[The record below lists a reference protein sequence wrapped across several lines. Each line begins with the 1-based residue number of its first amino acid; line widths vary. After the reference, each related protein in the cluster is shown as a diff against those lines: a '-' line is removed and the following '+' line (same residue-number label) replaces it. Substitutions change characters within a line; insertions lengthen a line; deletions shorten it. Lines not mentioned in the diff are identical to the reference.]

1 MKLVYIETII
11 MANRLSLWIN
21 YHAGTF
27 IIINRWQKSVENHR
41 RTYQMKNKDYEV
53 LLFDLDGTVTDSG
66 PGIMKGF
73 EYAINKIK
81 GEDFEKGNLRRF
93 VGPPLESSFS
103 DILGFDEDETKR
115 AVENYREYY
124 FDKGIYENE
133 VYEGI
138 EKVLG
143 ELKDRGKKLSIATSK
158 NTNAT
163 EIVLKYFDLNKYFD
177 FVATSNFADRKTK
190 SDVIRYAL
198 DHFSGTDKSKI
209 LMIGDR
215 LHDVNAANEIGLDSV
230 GVLWGYG
237 DREELEKAG
246 ATYIIE
252 KPEELTDIY

>member
-1 MKLVYIETII
+1 
-11 MANRLSLWIN
+11 
-21 YHAGTF
+21 
-27 IIINRWQKSVENHR
+27 
-41 RTYQMKNKDYEV
+41 MKNKDYEV
-53 LLFDLDGTVTDSG
+53 LLFDLDGTVTDSS

-81 GEDFEKGNLRRF
+81 GEDFEKVKKELID
-93 VGPPLESSFS
+93 L
-103 DILGFDEDETKR
+103 IGFDEDETKR
-115 AVENYREYY
+115 AVESYREYY